1 MKPTLIAAALVLSLG
16 AIGACAKEGADRDV
30 RAGTTSITS
39 QEEQVPAGTNAALG
53 APAQPGSQ
61 GTQGAAGN
69 YTSSTG
75 TQQSRSETTE
85 SPRTATP
92 TPAPRE
98 AAPRVNTPRFV
109 PPPRPSDTG
118 DPPPPP
124 LRNQ

>member
-30 RAGTTSITS
+30 RAGTTTITS
-39 QEEQVPAGTNAALG
+39 QAEQVPPGTNAALSG
-53 APAQPGSQ
+53 PSQPNAQ
-61 GTQGAAGN
+61 GTKGASGN
-69 YTSSTG
+69 YSTSSG
-75 TQQSRSETTE
+75 TQQSRSSVTE

-92 TPAPRE
+92 TPAPRD